1 MACTVSCNTIKLAG
15 TEVTHSSSEGASS
28 RGQAC
33 TPNSPPTQGYLHSQL
48 PRSIS
53 TSLCYSHPNTKVRNT
68 LLSPF
73 LSIVQLGIH
82 ISLAMAQ
89 ILMSSC
95 LHGERGGTKQMLCW
109 EISMCRS
116 AEPSKFNPVG
126 CLLGKKK

>member
-33 TPNSPPTQGYLHSQL
+33 TPNLPPTLGYLHSQL

-68 LLSPF
+68 IAVSF
-73 LSIVQLGIH
+73 LEHRAAWNTHQFGNGTDTHVFLP
-82 ISLAMAQ
+82 A
-89 ILMSSC
+89 
-95 LHGERGGTKQMLCW
+95 RGKGW
-109 EISMCRS
+109 D
-116 AEPSKFNPVG
+116 
-126 CLLGKKK
+126 